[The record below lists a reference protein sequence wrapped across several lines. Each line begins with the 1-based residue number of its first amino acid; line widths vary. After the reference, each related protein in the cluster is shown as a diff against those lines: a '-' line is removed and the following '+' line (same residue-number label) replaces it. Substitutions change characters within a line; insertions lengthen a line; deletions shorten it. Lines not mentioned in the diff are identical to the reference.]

1 MNVPSEKK
9 CILDTDIITDTCG
22 YGIYPQLYN
31 IKKHSSGII
40 QVFHNKMSI
49 NAAPYL
55 LPKSTNLALNMVLF
69 YADFAHKI
77 RVNNILSKLF
87 CIPETLKNLSS
98 TIK

>member
-40 QVFHNKMSI
+40 QVFHN
-49 NAAPYL
+49 
-55 LPKSTNLALNMVLF
+55 
-69 YADFAHKI
+69 
-77 RVNNILSKLF
+77 
-87 CIPETLKNLSS
+87 
-98 TIK
+98 